1 MRSTII
7 AILIIFVFCL
17 QINGQ
22 HMILPKEQIQKVST
36 EALKTFGS
44 LVTKD
49 NFKMMGFKSADKVKS
64 AQLGDYLQVF
74 MVRLDMLQKYQPNDD
89 PDKMLQGGD
98 RVIYPVMVDNRVQSS
113 FTVHK
118 VKEKWSATGF
128 GNSNLIKLLDKG
140 RKIESDSSKLSLSS
154 YFVVKIPALNLFFI
168 GFHAQDKLMLTPL
181 FDDKSLGLKAYKS
194 KAAEEVFE
202 ALIPVAK
209 NHDGLPR

>member
-1 MRSTII
+1 MRSSII
-7 AILIIFVFCL
+7 VILIIFVICI

-22 HMILPKEQIQKVST
+22 HMILPNEQIQKISNET
-36 EALKTFGS
+36 LKTFGS
-44 LVTKD
+44 LINDK
-49 NFKMMGFKSADKVKS
+49 NFKAMGFKSVDEVRS
-64 AQLGDYLQVF
+64 AQLGDYLRVF

-89 PDKMLQGGD
+89 PEKMLQGGE
-98 RVIYPVMVDNRVQSS
+98 RVIYPVMIDNHVRSS

-140 RKIESDSSKLSLSS
+140 RKIESDSSRLSLSS

-168 GFHAQDKLMLTPL
+168 GFRAQDKLMLTPL
-181 FDDKSLGLKAYKS
+181 FDDKGLGIKAYKS
-194 KAAEEVFE
+194 KAAEEIFE